1 MQSCKKLPEFS
12 SRKRIMMQIH
22 LEILTEV
29 LGKDHLDQVHT
40 DYRTVQ
46 AKSSQFVRVCLT
58 AFLKFLA
65 HANMHENFCHAT
77 EIC

>member
-1 MQSCKKLPEFS
+1 MLQSRKKLPEFS
-12 SRKRIMMQIH
+12 SRKRIMTQIH

-29 LGKDHLDQVHT
+29 LGKDQVHT
-40 DYRTVQ
+40 
-46 AKSSQFVRVCLT
+46 KSSQFVRVRLM

-65 HANMHENFCHAT
+65 HANMHENFSHAI

>member
-1 MQSCKKLPEFS
+1 MLQSGKKLPEFS

-29 LGKDHLDQVHT
+29 LGKDQVHT
-40 DYRTVQ
+40 
-46 AKSSQFVRVCLT
+46 KSSQFVRVRLM
-58 AFLKFLA
+58 AFLKLLA
-65 HANMHENFCHAT
+65 HVNMHENFSHAI